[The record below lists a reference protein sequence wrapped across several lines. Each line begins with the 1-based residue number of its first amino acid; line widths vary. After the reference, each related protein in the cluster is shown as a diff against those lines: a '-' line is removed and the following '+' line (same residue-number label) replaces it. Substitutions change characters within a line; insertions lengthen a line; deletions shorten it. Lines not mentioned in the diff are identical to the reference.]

1 MTKPDSVFLQ
11 LQKTIQHELELFPKA
26 KAQDLAK
33 LLYQAAYG
41 PQHAVSAPEELYE
54 WLNQEMKTLRPH
66 PSDPLLQPVWIH
78 YPMFR
83 IHLASASKHFI
94 DVQLIHEL
102 FLQSC
107 SEPTPLLPFSWNEL
121 VEMVFLMLNE
131 LNSRYYDVL
140 ASEFRE
146 LTFSKLGPFHH
157 SEFYR
162 KMYSPHYR
170 LISLRAIQQKAS
182 PDSIL
187 FIEAQRF
194 LC

>member
-1 MTKPDSVFLQ
+1 MTKPDSLFLQ
-11 LQKTIQHELELFPKA
+11 LKRTIQVELELFPKVQ
-26 KAQDLAK
+26 AQDLAK

-41 PQHAVSAPEELYE
+41 PQHAVSDPEGLYE
-54 WLNQEMKTLRPH
+54 WLNQEMKVLSPH
-66 PSDPLLQPVWIH
+66 PSEPLLQPVWLH
-78 YPMFR
+78 HPMFR
-83 IHLASASKHFI
+83 LHLARATHNLMDI
-94 DVQLIHEL
+94 QQIHEL

-121 VEMVFLMLNE
+121 VEMSCHLLNQLSQEYNSTLSHE
-131 LNSRYYDVL
+131 LKTL
-140 ASEFRE
+140 A
-146 LTFSKLGPFHH
+146 FSQLGPFHH

-162 KMYSPHYR
+162 KMYTPHYR
-170 LISLRAIQQKAS
+170 LVSFRAIQTIAS